1 MSNLGFELN
10 DSNAPEQQSFE
21 PIPAGW
27 YQVQIERAET
37 KPTKDGTGAYINV
50 QMKVMGPSYAGRIIF
65 GRINYKSN
73 SEQAEQIGRRLLD
86 SLRRAVRIDRL
97 VDSDQIVG
105 AIVEA
110 KIGIQVSKDPQYE
123 DKNDVKQFREISG
136 NAVPAQ
142 TAKPAPKASG
152 DVPPWQKTT
161 PVKEKVA
168 DIFSDEDIPM

>member
-10 DSNAPEQQSFE
+10 DANAPEQQSFE

-27 YQVQIERAET
+27 YQVTIEKAET

-50 QMKVMGPSYAGRIIF
+50 QMKVMGPSYAGRIVF
-65 GRINYKSN
+65 GMINYKSK

-86 SLRRAVRIDRL
+86 SLRRAVKIDRL
-97 VDSDQIVG
+97 VDSDQLVG

-136 NAVPAQ
+136 NAMPTPAQ
-142 TAKPAPKASG
+142 KAQPKAAG
-152 DVPPWQKTT
+152 GTPPWDPSFKNQK
-161 PVKEKVA
+161 EVA
-168 DIFSDEDIPM
+168 DIFSDEQIPL